1 MEEKVNAYKLLV
13 DKFEVQRPLGRFRHR
28 WEDIKLDLKE
38 L

>member
-13 DKFEVQRPLGRFRHR
+13 VKLGVKRLLGRFRHI
-28 WEDIKLDLKE
+28 WKDIKVNLKK